1 MSTQELVWGE
11 FVFPGTCPG
20 GNCPGGTFLLAI
32 LTTFFR
38 RESGLILRCIS
49 SPPPPSPVAPLI
61 SSSSPIPQN
70 TSLVPLITLLL
81 LSLTLIP
88 ILFVYLKKRRVASI
102 ELEAVEVLEGDVFS
116 YGSGVNVKRYEV
128 VTGQSPNEGEHVV
141 RSYATYREG
150 MVP

>member
-1 MSTQELVWGE
+1 M
-11 FVFPGTCPG
+11 
-20 GNCPGGTFLLAI
+20 
-32 LTTFFR
+32 
-38 RESGLILRCIS
+38 
-49 SPPPPSPVAPLI
+49 APLI

-102 ELEAVEVLEGDVFS
+102 ELEAIEVLEGDVFS

-128 VTGQSPNEGEHVV
+128 VTGRSPNEGEHVV

-150 MVP
+150 MVQ